1 METDVDS
8 KMKETIDNVMGKL
21 DAFNIDDLKSDGF
34 TIRSG
39 SKILKMTVQEDCE
52 NISLEDEIRNELKD
66 KLSKRLL
73 EIGAKIKGKLDEMST
88 FVSTVNKEYE
98 SKKRE
103 LDKKINSTNIMPDI
117 TYEHSE
123 QGLSLSKGY
132 DGTLL
137 WLVQSVYWPKYID
150 DRIIDP
156 KYSKRLVNHV
166 ILTIETSGN
175 KVMNVGV
182 RKPIGLGTFNH
193 YHRDCWGQWSPPR
206 EWKTPDDILDI
217 ARQAEVVLET
227 INTGSLANHSP
238 RGLMRVST
246 LEKHST
252 LRKDGGNTLDFESNK
267 KSDQMGINDNFVR
280 DDIWSVR

>member
-1 METDVDS
+1 MSKTIET
-8 KMKETIDNVMGKL
+8 KIKETMDNVMN
-21 DAFNIDDLKSDGF
+21 DINDFSIDDLKSNGF

-39 SKILKMTVQEDCE
+39 NKILKMTVQEDCD
-52 NISLEDEIRNELKD
+52 NTSIEDEILNELRD
-66 KLSKRLL
+66 KLSERLL
-73 EIGAKIKGKLDEMST
+73 NIGAKIKGKLDEMST
-88 FVSTVNKEYE
+88 FVSTVKNEYE
-98 SKKRE
+98 SKKRD
-103 LDKKINSTNIMPDI
+103 LDKKINSSNIMPDI
-117 TYEHSE
+117 TYEHT
-123 QGLSLSKGY
+123 QKGLSLTKGY

-150 DRIIDP
+150 DRVIDP

-193 YHRDCWGQWSPPR
+193 YHRECWGQWSPPR

-217 ARQAEVVLET
+217 AHQAEVVLET
-227 INTGSLANHSP
+227 INTGSLADHSP

-246 LEKHST
+246 LRKHST
-252 LRKDGGNTLDFESNK
+252 LRDDGGNTLDFESNK
-267 KSDQMGINDNFVR
+267 RSDQMGINDNFVR